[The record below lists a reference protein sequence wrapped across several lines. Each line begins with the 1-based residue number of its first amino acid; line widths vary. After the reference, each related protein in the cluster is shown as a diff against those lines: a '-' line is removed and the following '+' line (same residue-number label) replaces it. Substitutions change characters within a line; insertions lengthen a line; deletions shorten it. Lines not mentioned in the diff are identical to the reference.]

1 MSCVRGRYVPLG
13 PVEQI
18 AACSVTKFRWKR
30 RKKMVGIVVLSHGSL
45 AEGLC
50 SAAELI
56 FGRRAQCGSLGLFE
70 GEDFTLFTERV
81 RREIENLDQGDGV
94 LVLVDLYGASPYN
107 AVAKLLPQ
115 LEEKGHLVQMLTGV
129 NLPML
134 LEAQTLRESCT
145 LPQLTQALLSMARG
159 AIQAPIQSGWIV

>member
-1 MSCVRGRYVPLG
+1 
-13 PVEQI
+13 
-18 AACSVTKFRWKR
+18 
-30 RKKMVGIVVLSHGSL
+30 MVGIVVLSHGSL

-56 FGRRAQCGSLGLFE
+56 FGGREQCDSLGLFE
-70 GEDFTLFTERV
+70 GEDFALFTERV
-81 RREIENLDQGDGV
+81 RGEIERLDRGDGV

-115 LEEKGHLVQMLTGV
+115 LEEKGHSVQMLTGA

-134 LEAQTLRESCT
+134 LEAQTLRESRT
-145 LPQLTQALLSMARG
+145 LPQLTQALLSTARE
-159 AIQAPIQSGWIV
+159 AIQAPIQNGRIV